1 MALVWVE
8 LRGGRREK
16 VEPVIADFLE
26 AHKAGRRIV
35 EHPAPTYQTRAM
47 RAEAPSEIDTLRA
60 ALDARGIKYHGRA
73 GAAKLRALLDAD
85 E

>member
-16 VEPVIADFLE
+16 VESAIADFLE
-26 AHKAGRRIV
+26 ANKAGRRIV
-35 EHPAPTYQTRAM
+35 EAAAPVYQTRAM
-47 RAEAPSEIDTLRA
+47 QAQTPSEIDTLRA
-60 ALDARGIKYHGRA
+60 ALDARGIKYHHRA
-73 GAAKLRALLDAD
+73 GVDKLRELLG

>member
-1 MALVWVE
+1 MAFVWVE

-16 VEPVIADFLE
+16 VEPAIADFLE
-26 AHKAGRRIV
+26 AHGAGKRIV
-35 EHPAPTYQTRAM
+35 EQAAPVYQTRALQ
-47 RAEAPSEIDTLRA
+47 AETPSEIDTLRA

-73 GAAKLRALLDAD
+73 GVAKLRALLDAD

>member
-16 VEPVIADFLE
+16 VDPAVADFLE
-26 AHKAGRRIV
+26 ANKAGRRV
-35 EHPAPTYQTRAM
+35 VGAAAQVYQTRALQ
-47 RAEAPSEIDTLRA
+47 AKEPSEIDGLRA

-73 GAAKLRALLDAD
+73 GVTKLRALLDAD

>member
-16 VEPVIADFLE
+16 VEPAIADFLE
-26 AHKAGRRIV
+26 ANKAGRRVIEAV
-35 EHPAPTYQTRAM
+35 APTYQTRALQ
-47 RAEAPSEIDTLRA
+47 AKEPSEIAALRA
-60 ALDARGIKYHGRA
+60 ALDARGIKYHHRA
-73 GAAKLRALLDAD
+73 GVDKLRELLS

>member
-16 VEPVIADFLE
+16 VDPAIADFLE
-26 AHKAGRRIV
+26 ANKAGKRIV
-35 EHPAPTYQTRAM
+35 EAAAPVYQTRAM
-47 RAEAPSEIDTLRA
+47 QAQTPSEIDTLRA
-60 ALDARGIKYHGRA
+60 ALDARGVKYHHRA
-73 GAAKLRALLDAD
+73 GVDKLRELLG